1 MKDETRN
8 GKGRIANKGELRCE
22 SDPVSHFF
30 SVKQTTKITFFF
42 EERKK
47 KKKMVRHAME
57 FHEEMQLA
65 FFGIALIVVAW
76 FGSYLLAWRENVASE
91 KLKVR
96 GLTTFQ

>member
-1 MKDETRN
+1 
-8 GKGRIANKGELRCE
+8 
-22 SDPVSHFF
+22 
-30 SVKQTTKITFFF
+30 
-42 EERKK
+42 
-47 KKKMVRHAME
+47 MVRHAME